1 MDGEE
6 LLRSEGGLTFAAKF
20 RELAQIGPSA
30 VCDFTD
36 LIIREGLRREASDIH
51 IEPASGRLLVR
62 YRLDGVLHPPLEA
75 ATEHAQNVVARVKV
89 LAELLTYQT
98 DMPQE
103 GRIDKEKVGAPSD
116 LRVSTFPTVH
126 GEKAV
131 IRLFDREAETLQ
143 LADLGYADTLRT
155 ELERQLQMP
164 AGVALLT
171 GPAGSGKTTTIN
183 ASLKH
188 ILKTTGN
195 ARNIVSV
202 EDPVERVLDGITQTE
217 VRPVAGLTFAR
228 CLRSLMRQDPEV
240 IVIGEIRDEETA
252 GIAIEAGLTGHLVIS
267 TIHSGTTSGTFA
279 RLINMNIEPF
289 LLASTIIGVLGVRLL
304 RQNCLHCSAPYQPEA
319 FAIEQLR
326 QHEGSDY
333 VNQILEH
340 DSFYRGTGC
349 TACGNT
355 GFGGRSSITE
365 LLTCDA
371 DVREAVMKKKPTSE
385 IQEIAV
391 NAGMTTLWDGGLQM
405 VVDRK
410 TTLEE
415 ILQKVAADQV

>member
-1 MDGEE
+1 
-6 LLRSEGGLTFAAKF
+6 
-20 RELAQIGPSA
+20 
-30 VCDFTD
+30 
-36 LIIREGLRREASDIH
+36 
-51 IEPASGRLLVR
+51 
-62 YRLDGVLHPPLEA
+62 
-75 ATEHAQNVVARVKV
+75 V

-103 GRIDKEKVGAPSD
+103 GRIDKEKVGASSD

-131 IRLFDREAETLQ
+131 IRLFDREAETIQ
-143 LADLGYADTLRT
+143 LTDLGYADTIRM

-171 GPAGSGKTTTIN
+171 GPAGSGKTTTIY
-183 ASLKH
+183 AGLKY

-267 TIHSGTTSGTFA
+267 TIHSGA
-279 RLINMNIEPF
+279 
-289 LLASTIIGVLGVRLL
+289 AAGVFTRLL
-304 RQNCLHCSAPYQPEA
+304 EMNVEPYLIASSVRFVVAQRLVRKLCEQCRRVVDTEAELSGLPADLLGKAYQPVGCA
-319 FAIEQLR
+319 RCF
-326 QHEGSDY
+326 
-333 VNQILEH
+333 
-340 DSFYRGTGC
+340 GTGYH
-349 TACGNT
+349 
-355 GFGGRSSITE
+355 GRTVIAEALKTNEPIRKAILARADKDTLTNVATE
-365 LLTCDA
+365 LGAKSLAEAAVDA
-371 DVREAVMKKKPTSE
+371 VRGGITSPAE
-385 IQEIAV
+385 VRRVFGPE
-391 NAGMTTLWDGGLQM
+391 
-405 VVDRK
+405 
-410 TTLEE
+410 
-415 ILQKVAADQV
+415 VAER

>member
-171 GPAGSGKTTTIN
+171 GPAGAGKTTTIY

-267 TIHSGTTSGTFA
+267 TIHSGAAAGVFTRLLEMNVEPYLIASSVRFVVAQRLVRKLCKPCRRVVDTEAELSGLPADLLGKAYQPVGCARCFGTGYHGRTVIAEALKTDEPVRKAILARADKDTLTNVATELGAKSLAEAAVDAVRGGITSPA
-279 RLINMNIEPF
+279 EVRR
-289 LLASTIIGVLGVRLL
+289 VLG
-304 RQNCLHCSAPYQPEA
+304 PE
-319 FAIEQLR
+319 
-326 QHEGSDY
+326 
-333 VNQILEH
+333 V
-340 DSFYRGTGC
+340 
-349 TACGNT
+349 
-355 GFGGRSSITE
+355 TE
-365 LLTCDA
+365 
-371 DVREAVMKKKPTSE
+371 R
-385 IQEIAV
+385 
-391 NAGMTTLWDGGLQM
+391 
-405 VVDRK
+405 
-410 TTLEE
+410 
-415 ILQKVAADQV
+415 